1 MTDFIV
7 NMHGDDGFPV
17 MDRMSDKGC
26 IGIIRCAR
34 VLRSQIYTNR
44 MKLILIDDETATRN
58 GIMQYV
64 HWKELGIDQIRAFSS
79 AITALDEGVCWK
91 PDIILSD
98 IHMPGMDGIELC
110 RKFHEVLPDSDI
122 IFVTAYASIEYMRE
136 AFRMRAVEFLKI
148 FLKIL
153 WSHNRILR
161 IMLYIMLM
169 SASV

>member
-1 MTDFIV
+1 
-7 NMHGDDGFPV
+7 
-17 MDRMSDKGC
+17 
-26 IGIIRCAR
+26 
-34 VLRSQIYTNR
+34 
-44 MKLILIDDETATRN
+44 
-58 GIMQYV
+58 MQYV

-98 IHMPGMDGIELC
+98 IRMPGMDGIELC